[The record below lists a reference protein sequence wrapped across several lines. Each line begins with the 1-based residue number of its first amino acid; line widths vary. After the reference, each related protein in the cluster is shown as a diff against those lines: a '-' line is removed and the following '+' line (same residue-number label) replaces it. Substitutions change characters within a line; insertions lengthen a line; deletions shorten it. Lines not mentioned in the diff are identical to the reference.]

1 MVDDAASTG
10 TTCGERSLPLVHYV
24 VDDVEKQRSRPR
36 QEDADVIGGL
46 GQQVAAV
53 GRRVG
58 QQVAA
63 ADLLHRRAV
72 GPNKV
77 LTQTRRVTSYH
88 VITRVTTRVYDAVN
102 DVAGLD
108 TQPK

>member
-1 MVDDAASTG
+1 
-10 TTCGERSLPLVHYV
+10 V
-24 VDDVEKQRSRPR
+24 VDDVSKQRSRPR

-72 GPNKV
+72 GPNKL
-77 LTQTRRVTSYH
+77 LTDQA
-88 VITRVTTRVYDAVN
+88 TRVYDAVN
-102 DVAGLD
+102 DVAGVY
-108 TQPK
+108 TRP

>member
-1 MVDDAASTG
+1 
-10 TTCGERSLPLVHYV
+10 V
-24 VDDVEKQRSRPR
+24 VDAVAEKRSRPR
-36 QEDADVIGGL
+36 QEDADVIGGV
-46 GQQVAAV
+46 GQQAAAAAV
-53 GRRVG
+53 G
-58 QQVAA
+58 
-63 ADLLHRRAV
+63 HRRAV